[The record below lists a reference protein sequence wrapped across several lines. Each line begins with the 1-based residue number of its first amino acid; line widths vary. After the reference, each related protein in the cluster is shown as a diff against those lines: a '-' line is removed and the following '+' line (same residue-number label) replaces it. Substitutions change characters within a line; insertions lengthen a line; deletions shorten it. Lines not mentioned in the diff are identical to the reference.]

1 MNEFLRK
8 IFILFRL
15 KLKFAAVSLVAT
27 AFDIGF
33 YSTFIFFILPA
44 DGTEA
49 TSTEMTVIA
58 AIGSFCG
65 MLINFFLQKRF
76 VFDLQRKVST
86 AFIMAICVSLVGV
99 FLNASIVAFL
109 SKYEFFM
116 QSGLYKILPKIIATG
131 IVFFYNFYLKRYVF
145 EKRVFSVDET

>member
-8 IFILFRL
+8 IFILFKL

-33 YSTFIFFILPA
+33 YSTFILLIFPA

-49 TSTEMTVIA
+49 TDTEMTLA
-58 AIGSFCG
+58 AAGGSLCG

-76 VFDLQRKVST
+76 VFDLQRKISI
-86 AFIMAICVSLVGV
+86 AFILAICVSLVGV
-99 FLNASIVAFL
+99 SLNTGIVALL

-116 QSGLYKILPKIIATG
+116 QSGLYQILPKIIATG
-131 IVFFYNFYLKRYVF
+131 IVFFYNFYMKRYVF
-145 EKRVFSVDET
+145 EKRFFSVDEP